1 MHENILFILYAII
14 YKLTDDFYDE
24 EIYNLYFPYGKLVI
38 FPIVFIYTLYLF
50 YCRDYNSTVFL
61 FLFCFEFCYICCL
74 LLRYLNSF
82 LTCLGEMNLSI
93 YDPFTLLTF
102 LKLPMFIYKFYDTF
116 VLNFNI
122 IFTFILF
129 AFFIGMIH
137 DIDNSLLGI
146 YILNNKYNGK
156 NKREN
161 KIIYRLVLS
170 FLFYLSLLY
179 KDFKNKV
186 IKSSIIF
193 SIAYFMTSVFSLIV
207 QIILENNNENEK
219 ITKEIYFLI
228 NKSQSHLYK
237 NT

>member
-50 YCRDYNSTVFL
+50 YCSDYNSTVFL